1 MGSYGS
7 GRKTIYESREH
18 YHTINVESARV
29 FGMWIVYSEQKNVP
43 GKRPWIVCPRCQ
55 RRCGLLYFRLKDLP
69 LCRKCLGLHYPSQ
82 RESYEEKQR
91 TYERYL
97 LEQGYLW
104 GYEEWM
110 NLPKRYLSFEEYEY
124 YHRRG
129 QIKVLRELLKL
140 QVETIRL
147 LVMMLPEEKQIE
159 EEARVL
165 TFEGK

>member
-82 RESYEEKQR
+82 RESFEEKQR
-91 TYERYL
+91 TYERYV
-97 LEQGYLW
+97 LEQYGAF
-104 GYEEWM
+104 EEWVRM
-110 NLPKRYLSFEEYEY
+110 PTKYLSYAEAENY
-124 YHRRG
+124 YHRWLSK
-129 QIKVLRELLKL
+129 INCELVDDASLSL
-140 QVETIRL
+140 QMDRAL
-147 LVMMLPEEKQIE
+147 SMS
-159 EEARVL
+159 
-165 TFEGK
+165 